1 LAVLVSALFVVIG
14 FNTLGDQFFAEVRR
28 PFEISYDLP
37 QEKDNSFWALATI
50 RHLTFTQ
57 SISSIE
63 TLKLVF
69 NGPLWSLVLEI
80 YFYLAFPILLFLL
93 KPVNTMRRII
103 IAFTI
108 GYVLQFALIQ
118 YFLPDVERYDVMNL
132 NVTVYTNP
140 AIRGLEFIFG
150 MLLFKAFA
158 LMPALTTDRKSNL
171 LPLFL
176 LMLVYVAINIMGEN
190 FVPYQYS
197 MFFLAVPTVT
207 LLVFAMARS
216 HWYPQGA
223 AYKFCLWAG
232 GISYVLYCFHWPL
245 MEMMQFWDILPQS
258 MPFPVHLLLLVFV
271 LLVMSHLI
279 YKWVE
284 TPMRKFLYRKL
295 DKTRESVNH

>member
-1 LAVLVSALFVVIG
+1 
-14 FNTLGDQFFAEVRR
+14 
-28 PFEISYDLP
+28 
-37 QEKDNSFWALATI
+37 
-50 RHLTFTQ
+50 
-57 SISSIE
+57 
-63 TLKLVF
+63 VF

-93 KPVNTMRRII
+93 KPVNTMRRIM
-103 IAFTI
+103 IAFII